1 MLVVA
6 PSIFLGQAIVF
17 ETMNLSSNLLFLRV
31 LRIFLEAKARTIV
44 KLRSLPVLGR
54 KTMIYLCTQGS
65 PSYIDKDA
73 LRLNPQHLKSAISPT
88 KSTYERQST
97 EYHLHNHGPA
107 TL

>member
-1 MLVVA
+1 MLAVA
-6 PSIFLGQAIVF
+6 PNIFLGQAIVF

-31 LRIFLEAKARTIV
+31 LTIFLEAKSRAIV
-44 KLRSLPVLGR
+44 KLSSLLVLGN
-54 KTMIYLCTQGS
+54 KTLIYLCTHGS

-107 TL
+107 TV

>member
-6 PSIFLGQAIVF
+6 ANIFLGQAIVF
-17 ETMNLSSNLLFLRV
+17 ETMNLSSNLLFLRA
-31 LRIFLEAKARTIV
+31 LMIFLQAKAGAIV
-44 KLRSLPVLGR
+44 KLRSLLVLGS

-88 KSTYERQST
+88 KSTYER
-97 EYHLHNHGPA
+97 
-107 TL
+107 